1 MARAV
6 VGNPFLDQIPTV
18 SATAVPVETFK
29 KPILTKGP
37 LEALAG
43 TLTRVSAKAD
53 PVLQRMQER
62 KNEADY
68 AEGQQL
74 WADTRVQF
82 GEAVKNG
89 TIKPGE
95 SPYLRKGYRVANL
108 NVLGAEYANQL
119 RSQMAKRNLHHN
131 SNPEKIEE
139 FITKFQSDF
148 RDNNGL
154 TDFGDVETAEFFLPS
169 AMKANV
175 AFKASWRE
183 KNTAYMTT
191 KVYEGIGNNVSAYT
205 YSITDPTLTQA
216 QRDKASLGLP
226 AFIKGIADQ
235 AKLDGLDNAKVGSII
250 SDALRM
256 TALETGST
264 APLTLMDNVQLGTN
278 TLGSSIEN
286 RKANRIA
293 RAAINR
299 EIEAT
304 QKDANDAADD
314 AEEKAIGDSVIVAN
328 GHVLDLLSENP
339 LTRGR
344 AAAQLEIQI
353 KSLQDMGTLDASEA
367 AIDLAEA
374 RNKFTNWED
383 EDNPD
388 NLIEFAAVVEELRDV
403 TDTSQRLKIINKAI
417 NSGAL
422 ATQAQINEALNNG
435 YGPEANN
442 VYDRVSNSN
451 SVVQQVFNATAQAYL
466 PEPFSIMSGRKKN
479 ESDIENARL
488 RLSINDEITKEMA
501 QWIQTTTDQTG
512 SAPTDFALRNQTQ
525 AVLMQA
531 IKSRQAEIEAA
542 TLAAQ
547 QSIDD
552 DVAALDAAAANKK
565 ALDEGWWWQKYFKE
579 EEEKAK
585 EPTSEP
591 FVPLPVQAVPD
602 VF

>member
-1 MARAV
+1 MARAI
-6 VGNPFLDQIPTV
+6 VGNPFLDQTPTV
-18 SATAVPVETFK
+18 SATATPVETFK
-29 KPILTKGP
+29 KSVLTKGP
-37 LEALAG
+37 FQSLSE
-43 TLTRVSAKAD
+43 TLTRINAKAD
-53 PVLQRMQER
+53 PILQRMQER

-131 SNPEKIEE
+131 NNPERIEE

-154 TDFGDVETAEFFLPS
+154 TDFGDVETAEFFLPT

-226 AFIKGIADQ
+226 EFIKSIADQ
-235 AKLDGLDNAKVGSII
+235 AKLDGLDNAKVGKII
-250 SDALRM
+250 SDSLRM

-264 APLTLMDNVQLGTN
+264 APLTLMNSVQLGTN

-299 EIEAT
+299 DIEAK
-304 QKDANDAADD
+304 QKDANDTADD
-314 AEEKAIGDSVIVAN
+314 AEEKAIGESVIKAN
-328 GHVLDLLSENP
+328 ENVLDLLSENP

-344 AAAQLEIQI
+344 ASAELEIQI
-353 KSLQDMGTLDASEA
+353 RTLQGMGTPDASEA
-367 AIDLAEA
+367 AIDLAEL

-388 NLIEFAAVVEELRDV
+388 NLIEFAAVLEELRDV
-403 TDTSQRLKIINKAI
+403 TGTAERLKIINKAI
-417 NSGAL
+417 KSGAL
-422 ATQAQINEALNNG
+422 ATAAQINEALNNG
-435 YGPEANN
+435 YADDANN
-442 VYDRVSNSN
+442 VYNRVAKSG
-451 SVVQQVFNATAQAYL
+451 SVVQQVFLATAKAYL
-466 PEPFSIMSGRKKN
+466 PEPFNIMSGRKKS
-479 ESDIENARL
+479 ESDNENAQL
-488 RLSINDEITKEMA
+488 RLSINNEVTKEMA
-501 QWIQTTTDQTG
+501 QWIETTTDQTG

-525 AVLMQA
+525 VVLTQA
-531 IKSRQAEIEAA
+531 ITARNEQIAAVALKIEQEI
-542 TLAAQ
+542 
-547 QSIDD
+547 
-552 DVAALDAAAANKK
+552 AAAVAEVEADKK
-565 ALDEGWWWQKYFKE
+565 RILEEADGTGWFQYLRNYFE
-579 EEEKAK
+579 EEEV
-585 EPTSEP
+585 
-591 FVPLPVQAVPD
+591 VPETEVVPD
-602 VF
+602 L